1 MNPRPT
7 PLPTPFDTRRQGILF
22 VLSAPSGAGKSTLL
36 HRLRPFADFQYSVSC
51 TTRQPRA
58 GEVDGVDY
66 HFLNRTRFEQEIA
79 ASNLL
84 EWAEV
89 YGNYYGTRQD
99 RVIELLQAGTDVLVD
114 VDVQGARSIRASKD
128 PVIQAALVDI
138 FLAPPSLEVLSQRL
152 RNRGTETEEQLA
164 IRLKNASAELACWQ
178 DYAYLILSGSPEEDL
193 RHFRSIMEAE
203 RLRGSR
209 LHPKPTPA
217 QPPQPAR

>member
-1 MNPRPT
+1 MNA
-7 PLPTPFDTRRQGILF
+7 LPTPFQTRRQGILF

-58 GEVDGVDY
+58 GELDGKDY
-66 HFLNRTRFEQEIA
+66 HFRTRAQFETEIA
-79 ASNLL
+79 ADNLL

-89 YGNYYGTRQD
+89 YGNYYGTPKD
-99 RVIELLQAGTDVLVD
+99 RVVELLQNGTDVLVD
-114 VDVQGARSIRASKD
+114 VDVQGARSIRASRD
-128 PVIQAALVDI
+128 PVIQAARVDV
-138 FLAPPSLEVLSQRL
+138 FLAPPSFETLNRRL
-152 RNRGTETEEQLA
+152 RSRGTESEEQLS
-164 IRLKNASAELACWQ
+164 IRLQNAAAELACWQ

-209 LHPKPTPA
+209 LHPNPTLP
-217 QPPQPAR
+217 